1 MRTAEIDPIGPIWRW
16 LAFAA
21 TVAAAGSLAFS
32 GARHAV
38 AAHWAGSTHP
48 AKWLRAAQIESSNAD
63 LWYELARY
71 RQLDFEHSDLPLALD
86 YYRRATSLNPGSP
99 YYWMDFASA
108 YDSAGDVAEAEQAF
122 RKARELYPIS
132 ADAAWRFGNF
142 LLRQGRV
149 PEAFQ
154 QIHDAL
160 AVDSKLTV
168 SAISVCWRST
178 RDIDQI
184 LKAVLPDGP
193 DENWGAIQFFVQAR
207 EPLAAMAVWKRIA
220 AHHDSFPAADAF
232 PLLDMLIATG
242 HMDEARVVWN
252 QALQAAAV
260 PSESDASGSLVWN
273 GGFENEPL
281 DGGFDWRF
289 LPIEGAEMTWDEEYL
304 HSGRRSLRVDFDGK
318 TNVDFENVWQY
329 VPVSPSTSYRFSA
342 FFRTEDITTDSGIH
356 FDIREVSRSGTPVRS
371 TPNLVGSQNWAE
383 QNLAIVTGPD
393 TSLLQIVLRRTR
405 SDKLGN
411 KIRGTAWI
419 DDVTLVPAANR
430 AGKPR

>member
-1 MRTAEIDPIGPIWRW
+1 LP
-16 LAFAA
+16 A
-21 TVAAAGSLAFS
+21 T
-32 GARHAV
+32 
-38 AAHWAGSTHP
+38 
-48 AKWLRAAQIESSNAD
+48 
-63 LWYELARY
+63 
-71 RQLDFEHSDLPLALD
+71 
-86 YYRRATSLNPGSP
+86 
-99 YYWMDFASA
+99 
-108 YDSAGDVAEAEQAF
+108 YDSAGDVADAEQAF
-122 RKARELYPIS
+122 RKARELYPVS
-132 ADAAWRFGNF
+132 ADGAWRFGNF

-160 AVDSKLTV
+160 AVDSRLTV

-220 AHHDSFPAADAF
+220 AHHDSFPAPDAF

-242 HMDEARVVWN
+242 HVDEARVVWN

-260 PSESDASGSLVWN
+260 PRESDASGSLVWN

-289 LPIEGAEMTWDEEYL
+289 LPIEGAEMRWDEEYL

-342 FFRTEDITTDSGIH
+342 FFRTEDLTTDSGIR
-356 FDIREVSRSGTPVRS
+356 FEIRDVSRPSNPARS
-371 TPNLVGSQNWAE
+371 TPNLVGSQSWAE
-383 QNLAIVTGPD
+383 QNLEVFTGPD
-393 TSLLQIVLRRTR
+393 TRLLQIVLRRTH

-419 DDVTLVPAANR
+419 DDVALVPVSR
-430 AGKPR
+430 GEGQPR

>member
-1 MRTAEIDPIGPIWRW
+1 MSTAEINPIWRW

-21 TVAAAGSLAFS
+21 IVAAAGSLAFS
-32 GARHAV
+32 GAYHAV
-38 AAHWAGSTHP
+38 AAHWAGSADP
-48 AKWLRAAQIESSNAD
+48 AQWLRAAQTESSNAD
-63 LWYELARY
+63 RWYELARY
-71 RQLDFEHSDLPLALD
+71 RQLDFAHSDLPLALD
-86 YYRRATSLNPGSP
+86 YYRRATSLNPRSSF
-99 YYWMDFASA
+99 YWMDFAGA
-108 YDSAGDVAEAEQAF
+108 YESAGDVADAEQAF

-132 ADAAWRFGNF
+132 GDAAWRFGNF

-193 DENWGAIQFFVQAR
+193 DENWGAIQFFVRAR

-232 PLLDMLIATG
+232 PLLDMLIVTG
-242 HMDEARVVWN
+242 HVDEARVVWS
-252 QALQAAAV
+252 QALQAAGV
-260 PSESDASGSLVWN
+260 PRESAAGGSLVWN
-273 GGFENEPL
+273 GGFENDPL
-281 DGGFDWRF
+281 DGGFDWRL
-289 LPIEGAEMTWDEEYL
+289 LPVEGAEMRWDEEDL

-329 VPVSPSTSYRFSA
+329 VPVSPSTSYRFGA
-342 FFRTEDITTDSGIH
+342 FFRTEDLTTDSGIH
-356 FDIREVSRSGTPVRS
+356 FDIRDVSRPGTPVRS

-383 QNLAIVTGPD
+383 QKIEMVTGPD

-419 DDVTLVPAANR
+419 DDVTLVPIGR
-430 AGKPR
+430 GAGKPQ